1 MSSNTRIKAMYYIK
15 QKMKNGDRPTPSSEY
30 KKKNKTPAIKKI
42 VQSIFD
48 VQEFSA
54 VAFFA

>member
-1 MSSNTRIKAMYYIK
+1 MSSNSRIKAMYYIK

-30 KKKNKTPAIKKI
+30 KKKQNSCNKKI